1 MIRHR
6 MVPNGDLVEAERDDF
21 NFWDTEADALAKR
34 IEAGPHPI
42 MLLSAIAEIGSGL
55 TPAKDEYS
63 FEKGPDDGLI
73 LKVANLSNAGVR
85 WDDER
90 LSYVS
95 SEFFKKAARSHVQ
108 RYDLLVL
115 SAAHQRRYIGKRV
128 DIVDVFPD
136 DVEGN
141 VMAVAELLII
151 RPNLELINPFY
162 LLAVLRTPTV
172 QDLVT
177 HLVRGQTGHLYPDD
191 IGALRLP
198 VPDSLDVQKSLAAR
212 VVGADNFV
220 RRALAEAESL
230 HVAVSAHID
239 DALYGDTEEATGGL
253 DSKEALGV
261 RESAAVEF
269 RELRDSVD
277 LDPETGFFRVSARRQ
292 RRKRGATVID
302 ALDS

>member
-1 MIRHR
+1 MIRYR
-6 MVPNGDLVEAERDDF
+6 MVPNSDLIAAERDDF
-21 NFWDTEADALAKR
+21 NYWDPEADMLAKR
-34 IEAGPHPI
+34 IQAGPHSI
-42 MLLSAIAEIGSGL
+42 MQLSEIAEIGSGL
-55 TPAKDEYS
+55 TPAKEEYS
-63 FEKGPDDGLI
+63 FVKGADDGLI

-95 SEFFKKAARSHVQ
+95 SDFFKKAARSHVQ
-108 RYDLLVL
+108 RYDLLML

-128 DIVDVFPD
+128 DIIDFFPG

-177 HLVRGQTGHLYPDD
+177 HLVRGQTGHLYPAD
-191 IGALRLP
+191 IGALGLP
-198 VPDSLDVQKSLAAR
+198 VPESLDVQKSLAAQ

-220 RRALAEAESL
+220 RRALAEAQSL
-230 HVAVSAHID
+230 QVAVSAQVD
-239 DALYGDTEEATGGL
+239 NALHGDVDESTAGSL
-253 DSKEALGV
+253 DTKEALGV

-277 LDPETGFFRVSARRQ
+277 LDPDTEFFHVSARSK
-292 RRKRGATVID
+292 RRGQTAV
-302 ALDS
+302 SN

>member
-1 MIRHR
+1 
-6 MVPNGDLVEAERDDF
+6 MVPNGDLIKAARDDF
-21 NFWDTEADALAKR
+21 NYWDPEADALVKR

-42 MLLSAIAEIGSGL
+42 LQLSEIAEIGSGL

-90 LSYVS
+90 LAYVS
-95 SEFFKKAARSHVQ
+95 SEFFKKASRSHVQ
-108 RYDLLVL
+108 RYDLIML

-128 DIVDVFPD
+128 DIVDSFPD
-136 DVEGN
+136 GVEGN

-177 HLVRGQTGHLYPDD
+177 HLVRGQTGHLYPVD
-191 IGALRLP
+191 IGALGVP
-198 VPDSLDVQKSLAAR
+198 VPDSLEVQKSLAAK
-212 VVGADNFV
+212 VVGGDNFV
-220 RRALAEAESL
+220 RQALAEAESL
-230 HVAVSAHID
+230 QVTVSAQVD
-239 DALYGDTEEATGGL
+239 DALYGYVDESVPEALDT
-253 DSKEALGV
+253 KEALGV

-269 RELRDSVD
+269 REMRDSLD
-277 LDPETGFFRVSARRQ
+277 LDPDGAFFRVSAQSHRMQ
-292 RRKRGATVID
+292 EAAI
-302 ALDS
+302 SN